1 MSKLK
6 WLKFGLSM
14 AALGA
19 AAVTLPIALT
29 SCNGDD
35 KNGEQDSNG
44 VENGVNDDNNG
55 DNNGVNGDQA
65 INGEQAFNDA
75 VQSSGLI
82 DLKDFST
89 PQDKCVYVSNDQPI
103 EAIKTYFINKMSGT
117 AKKITVNPGGTT
129 TNLFQCTIS
138 KNTATYFANLF
149 KDSWDNII
157 GQSKNDDL
165 KNIKQLSFGFT
176 IDLVP
181 NGPNNPNDPN
191 ATKLDVYKI
200 YPKFLQFSWD
210 SANKPSWL
218 QNDSIRIQLSSGKY
232 KNIVYVNKSTFVS
245 DSTVQTPPTN
255 GDLLF
260 INKLTNKTTN

>member
-19 AAVTLPIALT
+19 TAVTLPIALT
-29 SCNGDD
+29 SCNG
-35 KNGEQDSNG
+35 GDSSNSDS
-44 VENGVNDDNNG
+44 VENGE
-55 DNNGVNGDQA
+55 QA
-65 INGEQAFNDA
+65 INGEQAFKDA

-103 EAIKTYFINKMSGT
+103 EAIKTYFINKISGGAT
-117 AKKITVNPGGTT
+117 KITVNSVAGSTQDT
-129 TNLFQCTIS
+129 FQCTMS
-138 KNTATYFANLF
+138 NKTLTYFANLF
-149 KDSWDNII
+149 NGSWDSII
-157 GQSKNDDL
+157 GQSQNNDL
-165 KNIKQLSFGFT
+165 KNIKQVSFGFT
-176 IDLVP
+176 IGTVSSSS
-181 NGPNNPNDPN
+181 NPD
-191 ATKLDVYKI
+191 ATKLDAYKI

-232 KNIVYVNKSTFVS
+232 KNIVYVNKSTVQA
-245 DSTVQTPPTN
+245 DSTVTPAPTN
-255 GDLLF
+255 GGLVF
-260 INKLTNKTTN
+260 INKLNNKTTN

>member
-1 MSKLK
+1 MT
-6 WLKFGLSM
+6 
-14 AALGA
+14 ALGV

-29 SCNGDD
+29 SCNDSGSSNSDSVE
-35 KNGEQDSNG
+35 NGEQDSNG
-44 VENGVNDDNNG
+44 VENGE
-55 DNNGVNGDQA
+55 QA
-65 INGEQAFNDA
+65 INGEQAFKDA

-103 EAIKTYFINKMSGT
+103 DAIKTYFINKMSGT
-117 AKKITVNPGGTT
+117 AKKITVNPGGGTT
-129 TNLFQCTIS
+129 ANLFQCTIS
-138 KNTATYFANLF
+138 KNTATYFSNLF

-157 GQSKNDDL
+157 GQSQNNDL

-191 ATKLDVYKI
+191 GTKLDVYKI

-210 SANKPSWL
+210 SAYKPSWL

-232 KNIVYVNKSTFVS
+232 KNIVYVNKSTFCV
-245 DSTVQTPPTN
+245 DSTVTSIPAD
-255 GDLLF
+255 GLVF
-260 INKLTNKTTN
+260 INKLTDKVNP